1 MTTQQMDSTTQDTIR
16 RIITSCVYGD
26 LATIGADGKSPRV
39 RPVCA
44 FLQED
49 FTILIPSHTKTR
61 KIEEL
66 RKNPRA
72 EICFVDS
79 EHWQVRAA
87 GEIEVVDDTEIKKNL
102 IETTLSPKLWRGFFS
117 DGENDE
123 KFVLYRLKP
132 ESFEWM
138 REWQLDYK
146 RVDLDV

>member
-1 MTTQQMDSTTQDTIR
+1 MDEKTQDTIR
-16 RIITSCVYGD
+16 RIIKSCVYGD
-26 LATIGADGKSPRV
+26 LATLGADGKTPRV

-44 FLQED
+44 FLQDD
-49 FTILIPSHTKTR
+49 FSILIPSHTKTR

-72 EICFVDS
+72 EICFVDA

-87 GEIEVVDDTEIKKNL
+87 GDMEVVEDRAIKKNL

-117 DGENDE
+117 EGENDE
-123 KFVLYRLKP
+123 RFVLYRLKP

-146 RVDLDV
+146 RVDLAG